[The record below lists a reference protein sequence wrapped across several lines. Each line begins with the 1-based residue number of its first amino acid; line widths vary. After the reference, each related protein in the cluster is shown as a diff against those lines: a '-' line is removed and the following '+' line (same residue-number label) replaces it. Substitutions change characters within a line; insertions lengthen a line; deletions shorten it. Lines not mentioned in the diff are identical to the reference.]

1 MLKSNGDLVR
11 CVNSKT
17 NQVIKIQRWIC
28 DDTFGS
34 DKQRR
39 DAQLWQS
46 ATGFKPQEV
55 EPLTLTYTYDP
66 TAVKIE
72 SDIEKEN
79 EIGISMAAQKMS
91 DAITNDCIAILSE
104 SIVEQTQTE
113 PVKKNIP
120 QKRKRK

>member
-28 DDTFGS
+28 DATFGS
-34 DKQRR
+34 DKQRT
-39 DAQLWQS
+39 DARLWQS

-55 EPLTLTYTYDP
+55 EPIEDFTPSIENQQQYEQAGEGDMVLTNEP
-66 TAVKIE
+66 AIIE
-72 SDIEKEN
+72 
-79 EIGISMAAQKMS
+79 Q
-91 DAITNDCIAILSE
+91 
-104 SIVEQTQTE
+104 

-120 QKRKRK
+120 QKRKKK

>member
-55 EPLTLTYTYDP
+55 EPLQEVAEEYRST
-66 TAVKIE
+66 VKTTTTEIIKVTSFKDSSIE
-72 SDIEKEN
+72 PQSELID
-79 EIGISMAAQKMS
+79 GG
-91 DAITNDCIAILSE
+91 IAIEIELD
-104 SIVEQTQTE
+104 
-113 PVKKNIP
+113 PKFKKNIP

>member
-55 EPLTLTYTYDP
+55 EPLQEVVENFTPSIENQQQYEQAGEGDMVLT
-66 TAVKIE
+66 
-72 SDIEKEN
+72 
-79 EIGISMAAQKMS
+79 
-91 DAITNDCIAILSE
+91 DAPAFIPEL
-104 SIVEQTQTE
+104 